1 MNIESDGVL
10 ILEWN
15 ERIQELN
22 GLYLQIKYVS

>member
-10 ILEWN
+10 IPEWN
-15 ERIQELN
+15 KRIQELN